1 MGFIE
6 KLVDWVVSWSQPPV
20 PNKAKETPPNPEIIL
35 PSEAQQLLNA
45 IDNQELQDLS
55 DKVYLLAINVNA
67 LLQAQKQQ
75 QELLIHIATLHE
87 ELLNQLDQGNV
98 VMIRRGP
105 ASSSSSSSSQEE
117 NSDPQDIQ
125 GKKKH
130 ILN

>member
-20 PNKAKETPPNPEIIL
+20 PNKAKETPPGPEIIL

-55 DKVYLLAINVNA
+55 DKVYLLAINLNG

-105 ASSSSSSSSQEE
+105 ASSSQEE